1 MRPSSSIF
9 VFVAIAVILAVVL
22 AGCSHH
28 TKPTVVPVV
37 DSTSPPS
44 HTTTTAPA
52 AKADVQPA
60 SSHLGVS
67 GDLVAG
73 CKLHF
78 AAPAAAPKFDF
89 DQSSLAPDDRA
100 VLDEVAQCL
109 TSGPLAGHSVAL
121 VGRADP
127 RGTEEYNL
135 ALGQR
140 RAASVSEYLSRLGVA
155 SAQLRDST
163 RGALDATGHDEASW
177 REDRRVDLTLAD

>member
-1 MRPSSSIF
+1 MRQSSSIF
-9 VFVAIAVILAVVL
+9 VFVAIAVVLAIIL
-22 AGCSHH
+22 AGCTHH
-28 TKPTVVPVV
+28 TKPTVEPV
-37 DSTSPPS
+37 SSIAAPPS
-44 HTTTTAPA
+44 RATTAPPA

-60 SSHLGVS
+60 SSHLGVG
-67 GDLVAG
+67 GDLIAA
-73 CKLHF
+73 CQLHF
-78 AAPAAAPKFDF
+78 AATAEAPEFDF

-109 TSGPLAGHSVAL
+109 TSGPLAGRTVTL
-121 VGRADP
+121 TGRADP

-155 SAQLRDST
+155 AAHLDDTT

-177 REDRRVDLTLAD
+177 REDRRVDLTLRD